1 MFYRKEVRAFYF
13 LSARVVVDS
22 LVGWKAFLLYTSSSV
37 AAAATTPLL
46 YIKIY
51 SLNLSIFSE

>member
-22 LVGWKAFLLYTSSSV
+22 LVGWKAFLLHTSSAA

-46 YIKIY
+46 YID
-51 SLNLSIFSE
+51 IFT